1 MLLFCLYRYKL
12 LLNDNS
18 LIFCTDTAPT
28 ESYTYCHTLPLHY
41 ALPIYARV
49 RQGELTKPAGSLGR
63 LEDLAIFFAGWQGRT
78 RPRIERARAA
88 IFAGNHGVTVHG
100 VSAFPPSVTA
110 QMVANFARGGAA
122 SNALSDARSEEHTSE
137 LQSLMR
143 IPDAGFCLKKKK
155 RK

>member
-1 MLLFCLYRYKL
+1 MTRFA
-12 LLNDNS
+12 S
-18 LIFCTDTAPT
+18 IAAFEA
-28 ESYTYCHTLPLHY
+28 
-41 ALPIYARV
+41 ALADLGEPDAGAAADARV

-110 QMVANFARGGAA
+110 QMVAHFARGGASSISA
-122 SNALSDARSEEHTSE
+122 IGTARRRT
-137 LQSLMR
+137 
-143 IPDAGFCLKKKK
+143 
-155 RK
+155 